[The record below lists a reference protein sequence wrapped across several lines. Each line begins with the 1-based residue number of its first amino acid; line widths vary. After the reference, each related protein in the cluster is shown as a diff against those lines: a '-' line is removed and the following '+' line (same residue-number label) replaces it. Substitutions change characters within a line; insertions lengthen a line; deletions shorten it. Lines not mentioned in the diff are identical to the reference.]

1 MLRQHTWPTEKECSE
16 TNMPKQRVL
25 IADDEKLLRSLMT
38 NILCH
43 DGFETVAVED
53 GLQALQVLEDSPD
66 FSLVISDIQ
75 MPRMDGMSLLQ
86 NMRQFYP
93 NIPVL
98 ITSVHTSI
106 STMEAILQQGAVYL
120 PRPFTARQLID
131 AAHQAINSSP

>member
-1 MLRQHTWPTEKECSE
+1 ML
-16 TNMPKQRVL
+16 KQRVL

-53 GLQALQVLEDSPD
+53 GLQALKVLQEDPD

-75 MPRMDGMSLLQ
+75 MPRMDGMSLLR
-86 NMRQFYP
+86 NIRQFYP
-93 NIPVL
+93 HIPVL
-98 ITSVHTSI
+98 ITSVHTSVSI
-106 STMEAILQQGAVYL
+106 MQTILQEGAEYL

-131 AAHQAINSSP
+131 AAHQALNNSP